1 MYQTDFVCTYKFMDD
16 ANDQEQMYRIQ
27 ILQAFDLNEWNDDH
41 INSIIE
47 ELYANIANVGE
58 FKEIFNKA
66 RANKSVLE
74 MLDLFQL
81 SGEEQLDENDI
92 IFKILFKFEYFDL
105 LHRCIVDY
113 SINKSLSAKYMT
125 NLLNEL

>member
-1 MYQTDFVCTYKFMDD
+1 MDD

-113 SINKSLSAKYMT
+113 SINNSLSAKYMT

>member
-1 MYQTDFVCTYKFMDD
+1 MYQTDFICTYKFMDD
-16 ANDQEQMYRIQ
+16 VNDQEQMYRIQ
-27 ILQAFDLNEWNDDH
+27 ILQAFNLNEWNDEH

-47 ELYANIANVGE
+47 ELYANIANVSE

-81 SGEEQLDENDI
+81 SGEEQLDGNDI

-105 LHRCIVDY
+105 LHRCIIDY
-113 SINKSLSAKYMT
+113 SINNSLNAKYMT

>member
-113 SINKSLSAKYMT
+113 SINNSLSAKYMT